1 MGRKASHLKEE
12 IVSSMEI
19 PRDLAFQEAMV
30 TVTGNNRLCIEN
42 YRNILEYNDSCILIL
57 TKNGRI
63 RVCGSHLGILFY
75 TYDEMVIT
83 GHIRELQF
91 LM

>member
-19 PRDLAFQEAMV
+19 PRDLAFKEALV

-42 YRNILEYNDSCILIL
+42 YRNILEYKENCILVL
-57 TKNGRI
+57 SKNGRV
-63 RVCGSHLGILFY
+63 RVSGSRLEILYY
-75 TYDEMVIT
+75 TNDEMVIT
-83 GHIRELQF
+83 GHIREIKF
-91 LM
+91 LV